1 MIADGNFND
10 IERIRAEGKIQG
22 GFSITFTQTAKL
34 YLQNK
39 EIDEE
44 EFNYIRLRAME

>member
-1 MIADGNFND
+1 LACNN
-10 IERIRAEGKIQG
+10 RKRSTSRKIRP
-22 GFSITFTQTAKL
+22 GFSITFTQCAKQ
-34 YLQNK
+34 YLINR